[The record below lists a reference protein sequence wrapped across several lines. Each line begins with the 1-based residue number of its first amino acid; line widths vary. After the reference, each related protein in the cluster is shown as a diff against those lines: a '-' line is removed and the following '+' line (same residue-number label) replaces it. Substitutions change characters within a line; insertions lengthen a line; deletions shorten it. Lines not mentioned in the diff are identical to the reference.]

1 VVNRLFTV
9 VAVMLSAGALVLP
22 TRSQT
27 FTRVAVEGHAMRMLV
42 SGGGKSTVVFENG
55 LGPPLEMWGKVQ
67 PYVSKFARTVTYD
80 RAGVGLSDDGP
91 SPRDGRHI
99 ARELHDA
106 LRAAGVPP
114 PYVLVGASLGGL
126 YIRVFAGTYPDD
138 VSGMVLVD
146 PTQDAEGFERSLH
159 PEVAVVRE
167 TAEQARQSRIP
178 PRVPLVLI
186 DAVSSGGV
194 PFATGAIRQL
204 RAQQRP
210 EINAESL
217 AYKKWLD
224 TIPGARLIV
233 TDHSGHNIPIE
244 QPELVVET
252 VRQVVRQATDG
263 QTSAR

>member
-1 VVNRLFTV
+1 MSTIRLN
-9 VAVMLSAGALVLP
+9 LLGDYQIHSPAGALVTLSAKKSQALLAFLAVKP
-22 TRSQT
+22 TQ
-27 FTRVAVEGHAMRMLV
+27 LV
-42 SGGGKSTVVFENG
+42 SRDKMALLLWSGS
-55 LGPPLEMWGKVQ
+55 GP
-67 PYVSKFARTVTYD
+67 
-80 RAGVGLSDDGP
+80 
-91 SPRDGRHI
+91 
-99 ARELHDA
+99 
-106 LRAAGVPP
+106 
-114 PYVLVGASLGGL
+114 
-126 YIRVFAGTYPDD
+126 
-138 VSGMVLVD
+138 
-146 PTQDAEGFERSLH
+146 
-159 PEVAVVRE
+159 
-167 TAEQARQSRIP
+167 EQARQSRIP